1 MKQKDISTDIANLA
15 KRTMKR
21 KQALFSDKTDQD
33 VKFENDSFDELE
45 SYIYKEI
52 INDGGCYERKL

>member
-1 MKQKDISTDIANLA
+1 
-15 KRTMKR
+15 MKR

>member
-15 KRTMKR
+15 KRAMKR